1 MFISIFIG
9 IGFAV
14 TEQISI
20 SGILRA
26 SMVFWLIMQLCL
38 VSQSL
43 VNANAYI
50 TQIKWHASI
59 CDSRCFQWISHLS
72 FSHEPVCNNHMS
84 FSSVSPPPSYLSN
97 SPLPYLQLSFL
108 HHPLT
113 HAPPPSMILR
123 TEQRWRV
130 FRFKTPR

>member
-1 MFISIFIG
+1 MFILIFIG

-50 TQIKWHASI
+50 TQIK
-59 CDSRCFQWISHLS
+59 
-72 FSHEPVCNNHMS
+72 
-84 FSSVSPPPSYLSN
+84 
-97 SPLPYLQLSFL
+97 
-108 HHPLT
+108 
-113 HAPPPSMILR
+113 
-123 TEQRWRV
+123 
-130 FRFKTPR
+130 